1 MEKLLQDIEAVV
13 DLSKHET
20 ELLIEAFKQFIDR
33 NFQVDPLFLEQ
44 VFTLRGGV
52 VLNQQEDEDNLHAL
66 WY

>member
-13 DLSKHET
+13 DLSNHET
-20 ELLIEAFKQFIDR
+20 ESLIEAFKQFIDR
-33 NFQVDPLFLEQ
+33 NFQVDPLVLEQ
-44 VFTLRGGV
+44 VFTLRPGV

>member
-13 DLSKHET
+13 DLSNYET
-20 ELLIEAFKQFIDR
+20 EKLIETFKQFIDR
-33 NFQVDPLFLEQ
+33 NFQVDPLVLQQ
-44 VFTLRGGV
+44 VFTYRPGV